1 MSTPPVSISRKRWS
15 RHSQISSLRSRV
27 TPGVSWTT
35 AARDPVSRFT
45 SVDFPT
51 LGKPTIATVPISSSC
66 ATGAG
71 YGLGGCETYRT
82 GAHATRLAERSER
95 AVGADVVGADRVAAV
110 YEHVERAAVDANGLV
125 QRMRAP
131 PQRQRRDERDAAV
144 ARDREARDRRT
155 AGVRLRPEPGEGR
168 IRYAFGRMPTRAE
181 ML

>member
-1 MSTPPVSISRKRWS
+1 MSTPPVSIRRKRWF

-71 YGLGGCETYRT
+71 YGLGGGETDRT
-82 GAHATRLAERSER
+82 GRQRACLAERGER
-95 AVGADVVGADRVAAV
+95 PVGGDVVRAERVAAV
-110 YEHVERAAVDANGLV
+110 DEHVERAAVRAHGLV
-125 QRMRAP
+125 ERVRACAE
-131 PQRQRRDERDAAV
+131 RERRDERDAAV
-144 ARDREARDRRT
+144 LRDCEGRDRCA
-155 AGVRLRPEPGEGR
+155 AGVGGER
-168 IRYAFGRMPTRAE
+168 E
-181 ML
+181 